1 MEFLDSRTATTNG
14 DACLKKT
21 SSSLLDLFFK
31 LVRGLDAEEL
41 ASLFSAAVTEATE
54 PEAKAD
60 LIVLA
65 FQTRAT
71 RGHGKGEKD
80 LAYQLFKLCAKEFG
94 EEPVAAVL
102 GLLPLFGYWKDL
114 VHLLASDDCP
124 RALADKSE
132 ELLCEQLLA
141 DEAELAAATAEKR
154 TPSLSQV
161 AKYAPREGMKFDK
174 GPLRL
179 AKRLAQRLFGSTNPA
194 TSARKYRKLC
204 SSLNSQLCTTEV
216 LMAAGR
222 WEEIR
227 FAQVASL
234 CLQRH
239 RKAFL
244 NEALKGVLTPAQDAT
259 GNRHPDDPARVAA
272 RLHLREAIVSKK
284 GVQGKALMPHEIVK
298 HCMGGEDLINSLS
311 TLEADLMNAQW
322 ASLRAGT
329 LEAMRKAAELRVLE
343 AAAPAAA
350 GLGSRF
356 HPNFYCDRSGMNPIV
371 GIRYHLRGQN
381 YDICQAEYDKLNA
394 REQSEYEAIPPPL
407 AAFEWALPKHVN
419 LGKLVALVDV
429 SGSMSG
435 TPMEVAIALGI
446 LVSELAAP
454 SFRDRVLTFESVPNW
469 VDLSSH
475 TSIRD
480 KVRACQKAP
489 WGGST
494 DFEAACERILGAAEA
509 AKLLP
514 DEVPDLIV
522 FSDMQFDEAHGGH
535 GGGKG
540 GGKGGGFGGGKG
552 CGGRGRRLSA
562 WETAFE
568 RLQRRFA
575 EVGQRVC
582 GAPYAAPRIIF
593 WNLRANTVGFPV
605 AKDTPN
611 VQLLSGF
618 SPALLKLVVSGTD
631 LVGDEEEVT
640 ETVVM
645 PDGSIQTTTKVV
657 RSGPTPE
664 QTLRTALDDAVFDAV
679 RLRLAAL
686 DVGPFKDYAF
696 APKDGTFEMVAKQ
709 TPVGAA
715 STAAMPAAPAPPAED
730 DFEVVDAN

>member
-1 MEFLDSRTATTNG
+1 MSAFIATMDLVDSRTVTSNG

-21 SSSLLDLFFK
+21 SSGLLDLFFK

-41 ASLFSAAVTEATE
+41 ASLFSAAVTEATR

-80 LAYQLFKLCAKEFG
+80 LAYHLLKLCAKEFG

-102 GLLPLFGYWKDL
+102 GLLPLYGYWKDL
-114 VHLLASDDCP
+114 VHLLASDDWP
-124 RALADKSE
+124 RALADKIE

-154 TPSLSQV
+154 TPSLSLV

-179 AKRLAQRLFGSTNPA
+179 AKRLAQRLFGSANPA
-194 TSARKYRKLC
+194 ASARKYRKLC

-227 FAQVASL
+227 FARVASL

-244 NEALKGVLTPAQDAT
+244 NEALKGVLTPAQDGT

-284 GVQGKALMPHEIVK
+284 GVQGKALMPHEIVQ
-298 HCMGGEDLINSLS
+298 HCMGGEGRSLS

-329 LEAMRKAAELRVLE
+329 LEAMHKAAELRDLQVLE
-343 AAAPAAA
+343 AAAPATA
-350 GLGSRF
+350 GLGS
-356 HPNFYCDRSGMNPIV
+356 
-371 GIRYHLRGQN
+371 
-381 YDICQAEYDKLNA
+381 
-394 REQSEYEAIPPPL
+394 L
-407 AAFEWALPKHVN
+407 AALERALPKHVD

-435 TPMEVAIALGI
+435 TPMEAAIALGI

-454 SFRDRVLTFESVPNW
+454 TFRDRVLTFESVPNW

-480 KVRACQKAP
+480 KVRACEQAP

-494 DFEAACERILGAAEA
+494 NFEAACERILGAAEA
-509 AKLLP
+509 AKLPP

-522 FSDMQFDEAHGGH
+522 FSDMQFDEARGR
-535 GGGKG
+535 
-540 GGKGGGFGGGKG
+540 
-552 CGGRGRRLSA
+552 GGR

-568 RLQRRFA
+568 RLRRRFA

-618 SPALLKLVVSGTD
+618 SPALLKLVVSGAD

-640 ETVVM
+640 ETVMM

-686 DVGPFKDYAF
+686 EAGPFKDYAF
-696 APKDGTFEMVAKQ
+696 APKDGAFEMVAK
-709 TPVGAA
+709 
-715 STAAMPAAPAPPAED
+715 PAPVASLDELAED
-730 DFEVVDAN
+730 VFEVVGGDYSEC

>member
-1 MEFLDSRTATTNG
+1 MSAFLASMDLLDSRTVTTNG

-21 SSSLLDLFFK
+21 NSSLLDLFFK

-80 LAYQLFKLCAKEFG
+80 LAYQLLKLGAKEFG

-102 GLLPLFGYWKDL
+102 GLLPLYGYWKDL
-114 VHLLASDDCP
+114 VHLVASDDCP

-154 TPSLSQV
+154 TPSLSLV

-179 AKRLAQRLFGSTNPA
+179 AKRLAQRLFGSANPA
-194 TSARKYRKLC
+194 ASARKYRKLC

-227 FAQVASL
+227 FARVASL

-298 HCMGGEDLINSLS
+298 LCLGGEGRSLS

-329 LEAMRKAAELRVLE
+329 LEAMRTAVEQRDLEVLE
-343 AAAPAAA
+343 AAAPATA
-350 GLGSRF
+350 GLGS
-356 HPNFYCDRSGMNPIV
+356 
-371 GIRYHLRGQN
+371 
-381 YDICQAEYDKLNA
+381 
-394 REQSEYEAIPPPL
+394 L
-407 AAFEWALPKHVN
+407 AALERALPKHVD

-435 TPMEVAIALGI
+435 TPMEAAIALGI
-446 LVSELAAP
+446 LVSELTAP
-454 SFRDRVLTFESVPNW
+454 TFRDRVLTFESVPNW

-480 KVRACQKAP
+480 KVRACEQAP

-494 DFEAACERILGAAEA
+494 NFEAACERILGAAEA
-509 AKLLP
+509 AKLPP

-522 FSDMQFDEAHGGH
+522 FSDMQFDQANGGH
-535 GGGKG
+535 GG
-540 GGKGGGFGGGKG
+540 
-552 CGGRGRRLSA
+552 R

-618 SPALLKLVVSGTD
+618 SPALLKLVVSGAD

>member
-1 MEFLDSRTATTNG
+1 MSAFLASMDLLDSRTVTTNG

-21 SSSLLDLFFK
+21 NSSLLDLFFK

-80 LAYQLFKLCAKEFG
+80 LAYQLLKLGAKEFG

-102 GLLPLFGYWKDL
+102 GLLPLYGYWKDL
-114 VHLLASDDCP
+114 VHLVASDDCP

-154 TPSLSQV
+154 TPSLSLV

-179 AKRLAQRLFGSTNPA
+179 AKRLAQRLFGSANPA
-194 TSARKYRKLC
+194 ASARKYRKLC

-227 FAQVASL
+227 FARVASL

-244 NEALKGVLTPAQDAT
+244 NEALNGVLTPAQDAT

-298 HCMGGEDLINSLS
+298 LCLGGEGRSLS

-329 LEAMRKAAELRVLE
+329 LEAMRTAVEQRDLEVLE
-343 AAAPAAA
+343 AAAHATA
-350 GLGSRF
+350 GLGS
-356 HPNFYCDRSGMNPIV
+356 
-371 GIRYHLRGQN
+371 
-381 YDICQAEYDKLNA
+381 
-394 REQSEYEAIPPPL
+394 L
-407 AAFEWALPKHVN
+407 AALERALPKHVD

-435 TPMEVAIALGI
+435 TPMEAAIALGI
-446 LVSELAAP
+446 LVSELTAP
-454 SFRDRVLTFESVPNW
+454 TFRDRVLTFESVPNW

-480 KVRACQKAP
+480 KVRACEKAP

-509 AKLLP
+509 AKLPP

-522 FSDMQFDEAHGGH
+522 FSDMQFDQANGGH
-535 GGGKG
+535 GG
-540 GGKGGGFGGGKG
+540 
-552 CGGRGRRLSA
+552 R
-562 WETAFE
+562 WETTFE

-618 SPALLKLVVSGTD
+618 SPALLKLVVSGAD

-645 PDGSIQTTTKVV
+645 PDGSIQSTTKVV

-664 QTLRTALDDAVFDAV
+664 QILRTALDDAVFDAV

-686 DVGPFKDYAF
+686 EAGPFKDYAF
-696 APKDGTFEMVAKQ
+696 APKDGMFEMVAK
-709 TPVGAA
+709 
-715 STAAMPAAPAPPAED
+715 PAPVASLDELAQD
-730 DFEVVDAN
+730 VFEVVEADYSEC

>member
-1 MEFLDSRTATTNG
+1 MDLIDSRTVTSNG

-21 SSSLLDLFFK
+21 SSGLLDLFFK

-41 ASLFSAAVTEATE
+41 ASLFSAAVTEATK

-71 RGHGKGEKD
+71 RGHGKGEKE
-80 LAYQLFKLCAKEFG
+80 LAYQLLKHCAKEFG
-94 EEPVAAVL
+94 EESVAAVL
-102 GLLPLFGYWKDL
+102 DLLPHYGYWKDL

-132 ELLCEQLLA
+132 ELICEQLLA
-141 DEAELAAATAEKR
+141 DEAECSAATAEKR
-154 TPSLSQV
+154 TPSLSLV

-179 AKRLAQRLFGSTNPA
+179 AKRLAQRLFGSVNPA
-194 TSARKYRKLC
+194 ASARKYRKLC

-227 FAQVASL
+227 FARVASL

-244 NEALKGVLTPAQDAT
+244 NEALKGVLTPAQDVT

-284 GVQGKALMPHEIVK
+284 GVQGKALMPHEIVQ
-298 HCMGGEDLINSLS
+298 HCMGGSLS

-329 LEAMRKAAELRVLE
+329 LEVMRKAAELRDLQVLE

-350 GLGSRF
+350 GLGS
-356 HPNFYCDRSGMNPIV
+356 
-371 GIRYHLRGQN
+371 
-381 YDICQAEYDKLNA
+381 
-394 REQSEYEAIPPPL
+394 L
-407 AAFEWALPKHVN
+407 AALERALPKHVD

-435 TPMEVAIALGI
+435 TPMEAAIALGI

-454 SFRDRVLTFESVPNW
+454 TFRDRVLTFESVPNW

-480 KVRACQKAP
+480 KVHACQKAP

-618 SPALLKLVVSGTD
+618 SPALLKLVVSGAD

>member
-1 MEFLDSRTATTNG
+1 MSGAFVAAMDLLDSRTVTSNG

-21 SSSLLDLFFK
+21 SSGLLDLFFK

-71 RGHGKGEKD
+71 RGSGKGEKD

-102 GLLPLFGYWKDL
+102 DLLPLYGYWKDL

-132 ELLCEQLLA
+132 ELLCKQLLA
-141 DEAELAAATAEKR
+141 DEVELTASTAEKR
-154 TPSLSQV
+154 TPSLSLV
-161 AKYAPREGMKFDK
+161 AKYAPREGTKFDK

-179 AKRLAQRLFGSTNPA
+179 AQRLAQRLFGSANPA
-194 TSARKYRKLC
+194 ASARKYRKLC

-227 FAQVASL
+227 FDRVASL

-244 NEALKGVLTPAQDAT
+244 NEELKGVLTPAQDAT

-284 GVQGKALMPHEIVK
+284 GVQGKALMPHEIVQ
-298 HCMGGEDLINSLS
+298 HCMGGSLS

-322 ASLRAGT
+322 TSLRAGT
-329 LEAMRKAAELRVLE
+329 LEVMRKAAEQRDLQVLE
-343 AAAPAAA
+343 AAAPATA
-350 GLGSRF
+350 GFGS
-356 HPNFYCDRSGMNPIV
+356 
-371 GIRYHLRGQN
+371 
-381 YDICQAEYDKLNA
+381 
-394 REQSEYEAIPPPL
+394 L
-407 AAFEWALPKHVN
+407 AALERALPKHVD

-435 TPMEVAIALGI
+435 TPMEAAIALGI

-454 SFRDRVLTFESVPNW
+454 TFRDRVLTFESVPNW

-475 TSIRD
+475 TSICD

-494 DFEAACERILGAAEA
+494 DFEAAC
-509 AKLLP
+509 
-514 DEVPDLIV
+514 
-522 FSDMQFDEAHGGH
+522 
-535 GGGKG
+535 
-540 GGKGGGFGGGKG
+540 
-552 CGGRGRRLSA
+552 
-562 WETAFE
+562 
-568 RLQRRFA
+568 
-575 EVGQRVC
+575 
-582 GAPYAAPRIIF
+582 
-593 WNLRANTVGFPV
+593 FPV

-611 VQLLSGF
+611 VQLLSGY
-618 SPALLKLVVSGTD
+618 SPALLKLVVSGAD

-640 ETVVM
+640 ETAVM

-679 RLRLAAL
+679 RLQLAAL
-686 DVGPFKDYAF
+686 EAGPFKDYAF
-696 APKDGTFEMVAKQ
+696 APKEGAFEMVAKQ
-709 TPVGAA
+709 APAPPAVGAA

>member
-1 MEFLDSRTATTNG
+1 MSAFLASMDLLDSRTVTTNG

-21 SSSLLDLFFK
+21 NSSLLDLFFK

-80 LAYQLFKLCAKEFG
+80 LAYQLLKLGAKEFG

-102 GLLPLFGYWKDL
+102 GLLPLYGYWKDL
-114 VHLLASDDCP
+114 VHLVASDDCP

-154 TPSLSQV
+154 TPSLSLV

-179 AKRLAQRLFGSTNPA
+179 AKRLAQRLFGSANPA
-194 TSARKYRKLC
+194 ASARKYRKLC

-227 FAQVASL
+227 FDRVASL

-298 HCMGGEDLINSLS
+298 LCLGGEGRSLS

-329 LEAMRKAAELRVLE
+329 LEAMRTAVEQRDLEVLE
-343 AAAPAAA
+343 AAAPATA
-350 GLGSRF
+350 GLGS
-356 HPNFYCDRSGMNPIV
+356 
-371 GIRYHLRGQN
+371 
-381 YDICQAEYDKLNA
+381 
-394 REQSEYEAIPPPL
+394 L
-407 AAFEWALPKHVN
+407 AALERALPKHVD

-435 TPMEVAIALGI
+435 TPMEAAIALGI

-454 SFRDRVLTFESVPNW
+454 TFRDRVLTFESVPNW

-480 KVRACQKAP
+480 KVRACEQAP

-494 DFEAACERILGAAEA
+494 NFEAACERILGAAEA
-509 AKLLP
+509 AKLPP

-522 FSDMQFDEAHGGH
+522 FSDMQFDQANGGH
-535 GGGKG
+535 GG
-540 GGKGGGFGGGKG
+540 
-552 CGGRGRRLSA
+552 R

-618 SPALLKLVVSGTD
+618 SPALLKLVVSGAD

-686 DVGPFKDYAF
+686 EAGPFKDYAF
-696 APKDGTFEMVAKQ
+696 APKDGMFEMVAK
-709 TPVGAA
+709 
-715 STAAMPAAPAPPAED
+715 PAPVASLDELAQD
-730 DFEVVDAN
+730 VFEMVEADYSEC

>member
-1 MEFLDSRTATTNG
+1 
-14 DACLKKT
+14 
-21 SSSLLDLFFK
+21 
-31 LVRGLDAEEL
+31 
-41 ASLFSAAVTEATE
+41 
-54 PEAKAD
+54 
-60 LIVLA
+60 
-65 FQTRAT
+65 
-71 RGHGKGEKD
+71 
-80 LAYQLFKLCAKEFG
+80 
-94 EEPVAAVL
+94 
-102 GLLPLFGYWKDL
+102 
-114 VHLLASDDCP
+114 
-124 RALADKSE
+124 
-132 ELLCEQLLA
+132 
-141 DEAELAAATAEKR
+141 
-154 TPSLSQV
+154 
-161 AKYAPREGMKFDK
+161 
-174 GPLRL
+174 
-179 AKRLAQRLFGSTNPA
+179 
-194 TSARKYRKLC
+194 
-204 SSLNSQLCTTEV
+204 
-216 LMAAGR
+216 MAAGR

-227 FAQVASL
+227 FARVASL

-244 NEALKGVLTPAQDAT
+244 NEALKGVLTPAQDGT

-284 GVQGKALMPHEIVK
+284 GVQGKALMPHEIVQ
-298 HCMGGEDLINSLS
+298 HCMGGEGRSLS

-329 LEAMRKAAELRVLE
+329 LEAMRKAAELRDLQVLE
-343 AAAPAAA
+343 AAAPATA
-350 GLGSRF
+350 GLGS
-356 HPNFYCDRSGMNPIV
+356 
-371 GIRYHLRGQN
+371 
-381 YDICQAEYDKLNA
+381 
-394 REQSEYEAIPPPL
+394 L
-407 AAFEWALPKHVN
+407 AALERALPKHVD

-435 TPMEVAIALGI
+435 TPMEAAIALGI

-454 SFRDRVLTFESVPNW
+454 TFRDRVLTFESVPNW

-480 KVRACQKAP
+480 KVRACEQAP

-494 DFEAACERILGAAEA
+494 NFEAACERILGAAEA
-509 AKLLP
+509 AKLPP

-522 FSDMQFDEAHGGH
+522 FSDMQFDEARGR
-535 GGGKG
+535 
-540 GGKGGGFGGGKG
+540 
-552 CGGRGRRLSA
+552 GGR

-611 VQLLSGF
+611 VQLLSGY
-618 SPALLKLVVSGTD
+618 SPALLKLVVSGAD

-640 ETVVM
+640 ETAVM

-686 DVGPFKDYAF
+686 EAGPFKDYAF
-696 APKDGTFEMVAKQ
+696 APKEGAFEMVAK
-709 TPVGAA
+709 
-715 STAAMPAAPAPPAED
+715 PAPVASLDELAED
-730 DFEVVDAN
+730 VFEVVGADYSEC

>member
-1 MEFLDSRTATTNG
+1 MSAFLASMDLLDSRTVTTNG

-21 SSSLLDLFFK
+21 NSSLLDLFFK

-80 LAYQLFKLCAKEFG
+80 LAYQLLKLGAKEFG

-102 GLLPLFGYWKDL
+102 GLLPLYGYWKDL
-114 VHLLASDDCP
+114 VHLVASDDCP

-154 TPSLSQV
+154 TPSLSLV

-179 AKRLAQRLFGSTNPA
+179 AKRLAQRLFGSANPA
-194 TSARKYRKLC
+194 ASARKYRKLC

-227 FAQVASL
+227 FARVASL

-244 NEALKGVLTPAQDAT
+244 NEALNGVLTPAQDAT

-298 HCMGGEDLINSLS
+298 LCLGGEGRSLS

-329 LEAMRKAAELRVLE
+329 LEAMRTAVEQRDLEVLE
-343 AAAPAAA
+343 AAAHATA
-350 GLGSRF
+350 GLGS
-356 HPNFYCDRSGMNPIV
+356 
-371 GIRYHLRGQN
+371 
-381 YDICQAEYDKLNA
+381 
-394 REQSEYEAIPPPL
+394 L
-407 AAFEWALPKHVN
+407 AALERALPKHVD

-435 TPMEVAIALGI
+435 TPMEAAIALGI
-446 LVSELAAP
+446 LVSELTAP
-454 SFRDRVLTFESVPNW
+454 TFRDRVLTFESVPNW

-480 KVRACQKAP
+480 KVRACEQAP

-494 DFEAACERILGAAEA
+494 NFEAACERILGAAEA
-509 AKLLP
+509 AKLPP

-522 FSDMQFDEAHGGH
+522 FSDMQFDQAN
-535 GGGKG
+535 
-540 GGKGGGFGGGKG
+540 
-552 CGGRGRRLSA
+552 GGRGGR

-618 SPALLKLVVSGTD
+618 SPALLKLVVSGAD

-645 PDGSIQTTTKVV
+645 PDGSIQSTTKVV

-664 QTLRTALDDAVFDAV
+664 QILRTALDDAVFDAV

-686 DVGPFKDYAF
+686 EAGPFKDYAF
-696 APKDGTFEMVAKQ
+696 APKDGTFEMVAK
-709 TPVGAA
+709 
-715 STAAMPAAPAPPAED
+715 PAPVASLDELAQD
-730 DFEVVDAN
+730 VFEVVEADYSEC

>member
-1 MEFLDSRTATTNG
+1 MSAFLASMDLLDSRTVTTNG

-21 SSSLLDLFFK
+21 NSSLLDLFFK

-80 LAYQLFKLCAKEFG
+80 LAYQLLKLGAKEFG

-102 GLLPLFGYWKDL
+102 GLLPLYGYWKDL
-114 VHLLASDDCP
+114 VHLVASDDCP

-154 TPSLSQV
+154 TPSLSLV

-179 AKRLAQRLFGSTNPA
+179 AKRLAQRLFGSANPA
-194 TSARKYRKLC
+194 ASARKYRKLC

-227 FAQVASL
+227 FARVASL

-244 NEALKGVLTPAQDAT
+244 NEALNGVLTPAQDAT

-298 HCMGGEDLINSLS
+298 LCLGGEGRSLS

-329 LEAMRKAAELRVLE
+329 LEAMRTAVEQRDLEVLE
-343 AAAPAAA
+343 AAAHATA
-350 GLGSRF
+350 GLGS
-356 HPNFYCDRSGMNPIV
+356 
-371 GIRYHLRGQN
+371 
-381 YDICQAEYDKLNA
+381 
-394 REQSEYEAIPPPL
+394 L
-407 AAFEWALPKHVN
+407 AALERALPKHVD

-435 TPMEVAIALGI
+435 TPMEAAIALGI

-454 SFRDRVLTFESVPNW
+454 TFRNRVLTFESVPNW

-480 KVRACQKAP
+480 KVRACEQAP

-494 DFEAACERILGAAEA
+494 NFEAACERILGAAEA
-509 AKLLP
+509 AKLPP

-522 FSDMQFDEAHGGH
+522 FSDMQFDQANGGH
-535 GGGKG
+535 GG
-540 GGKGGGFGGGKG
+540 
-552 CGGRGRRLSA
+552 R

-618 SPALLKLVVSGTD
+618 SPALLKLVVSGAD

-686 DVGPFKDYAF
+686 EAGPFKDYAF
-696 APKDGTFEMVAKQ
+696 APKDGTFEMVAK
-709 TPVGAA
+709 
-715 STAAMPAAPAPPAED
+715 PAPVASLDELAQD
-730 DFEVVDAN
+730 VFEVVEADYSECP

>member
-1 MEFLDSRTATTNG
+1 MSAFIATMDLVDSRTVTSNG

-21 SSSLLDLFFK
+21 SSGLLDLFFK

-41 ASLFSAAVTEATE
+41 ASLFSAAVTEATK

-71 RGHGKGEKD
+71 RGHGKGEKE
-80 LAYQLFKLCAKEFG
+80 LTYQLLKLCAKEFG
-94 EEPVAAVL
+94 EESVAAVL
-102 GLLPLFGYWKDL
+102 GLLPHYGYWKDL

-132 ELLCEQLLA
+132 ELICQQLLA
-141 DEAELAAATAEKR
+141 DEAESSAATAEKR
-154 TPSLSQV
+154 TPSLSLV
-161 AKYAPREGMKFDK
+161 AKYAPREGTKFDK

-179 AKRLAQRLFGSTNPA
+179 AQRLAQRLFGSDNPA
-194 TSARKYRKLC
+194 ASARKYRKLC

-227 FAQVASL
+227 FDRVASL

-244 NEALKGVLTPAQDAT
+244 NEALKGVLTPAQDVT

-284 GVQGKALMPHEIVK
+284 GVQGKALMPHEIVQ
-298 HCMGGEDLINSLS
+298 HCMGGSLS

-329 LEAMRKAAELRVLE
+329 LEVMRKAAELRDLQVLE
-343 AAAPAAA
+343 AAAPLAA
-350 GLGSRF
+350 GLGS
-356 HPNFYCDRSGMNPIV
+356 
-371 GIRYHLRGQN
+371 
-381 YDICQAEYDKLNA
+381 
-394 REQSEYEAIPPPL
+394 L
-407 AAFEWALPKHVN
+407 AALERALPKHVD

-435 TPMEVAIALGI
+435 TPMEAAIALGI

-454 SFRDRVLTFESVPNW
+454 TFRDRVLTFESVPNW

-480 KVRACQKAP
+480 KVRACEQAP

-494 DFEAACERILGAAEA
+494 NFEAACERILGAAEA
-509 AKLLP
+509 AKLPP

-522 FSDMQFDEAHGGH
+522 FSDMQFDQANGGH
-535 GGGKG
+535 GG
-540 GGKGGGFGGGKG
+540 
-552 CGGRGRRLSA
+552 R

-618 SPALLKLVVSGTD
+618 SPALLKLVVSGAD

-686 DVGPFKDYAF
+686 EAGPFKDYAF
-696 APKDGTFEMVAKQ
+696 APKDGMFEMVAK
-709 TPVGAA
+709 
-715 STAAMPAAPAPPAED
+715 PAPVASLDELAQD
-730 DFEVVDAN
+730 VFEMVEADYSEC

>member
-1 MEFLDSRTATTNG
+1 MSAFLASMDLLDSRTVTTNG

-21 SSSLLDLFFK
+21 NSSLLDLFFK

-80 LAYQLFKLCAKEFG
+80 LAYQLLKLGAKEFG

-102 GLLPLFGYWKDL
+102 GLLPLYGYWKDL
-114 VHLLASDDCP
+114 VHLVASDDCP

-154 TPSLSQV
+154 TPSLSLV

-179 AKRLAQRLFGSTNPA
+179 AKRLAQRLFGSANPA
-194 TSARKYRKLC
+194 ASARKYRKLC

-227 FAQVASL
+227 FDRVASL

-298 HCMGGEDLINSLS
+298 LCLGGEGRSLS

-329 LEAMRKAAELRVLE
+329 LEAMRTAVEQRDLEVLE
-343 AAAPAAA
+343 AAAHATA
-350 GLGSRF
+350 GLGS
-356 HPNFYCDRSGMNPIV
+356 
-371 GIRYHLRGQN
+371 
-381 YDICQAEYDKLNA
+381 
-394 REQSEYEAIPPPL
+394 L
-407 AAFEWALPKHVN
+407 AALERALPKHVD

-435 TPMEVAIALGI
+435 TPMEAAIALGI
-446 LVSELAAP
+446 LVSELTAP
-454 SFRDRVLTFESVPNW
+454 TFRDRVLTFESVPNW

-480 KVRACQKAP
+480 KVRACEQAP

-494 DFEAACERILGAAEA
+494 NFEAACERILGAAEA
-509 AKLLP
+509 AKLPP

-522 FSDMQFDEAHGGH
+522 FSDMQFDQANGGH
-535 GGGKG
+535 GG
-540 GGKGGGFGGGKG
+540 
-552 CGGRGRRLSA
+552 R

-715 STAAMPAAPAPPAED
+715 STAAMPVAPAPPAED

>member
-1 MEFLDSRTATTNG
+1 MSAFIAAMDLVDSRTVTSNG
-14 DACLKKT
+14 DACLKET
-21 SSSLLDLFFK
+21 SSGLLDLFFK
-31 LVRGLDAEEL
+31 LVRGLDAEGL
-41 ASLFSAAVTEATE
+41 ASLFAAAVTEATK

-71 RGHGKGEKD
+71 RGQGKGEKE
-80 LAYQLFKLCAKEFG
+80 LTYKLLKLCAKEFG
-94 EEPVAAVL
+94 EESVAAVL
-102 GLLPLFGYWKDL
+102 GLLPHYGYWKDL

-132 ELLCEQLLA
+132 ELICQQLLA
-141 DEAELAAATAEKR
+141 DEAESSAATAEKR
-154 TPSLSQV
+154 TPSLSLV
-161 AKYAPREGMKFDK
+161 AKYAPREGTKFDK

-179 AKRLAQRLFGSTNPA
+179 AQRLAHRLFGSANPA
-194 TSARKYRKLC
+194 ASARKYRKLC

-227 FAQVASL
+227 FDRVASL

-244 NEALKGVLTPAQDAT
+244 NEELKGVLTPAQDAT

-284 GVQGKALMPHEIVK
+284 GVQGKALMPHEIVQ
-298 HCMGGEDLINSLS
+298 HCMGGSLS

-322 ASLRAGT
+322 TSLRAGT
-329 LEAMRKAAELRVLE
+329 LEVMRKAAEQRDLQVLE
-343 AAAPAAA
+343 AAAPATA
-350 GLGSRF
+350 GFGS
-356 HPNFYCDRSGMNPIV
+356 
-371 GIRYHLRGQN
+371 
-381 YDICQAEYDKLNA
+381 
-394 REQSEYEAIPPPL
+394 L
-407 AAFEWALPKHVN
+407 AALERALPKHVD

-435 TPMEVAIALGI
+435 TPMEAAIALGI

-454 SFRDRVLTFESVPNW
+454 TFRDRVLTFESEPNW

-480 KVRACQKAP
+480 KVRACEQAP

-494 DFEAACERILGAAEA
+494 NFEAACERILGAAEA
-509 AKLLP
+509 AKLPP

-522 FSDMQFDEAHGGH
+522 FSDMQFDEARGR
-535 GGGKG
+535 
-540 GGKGGGFGGGKG
+540 
-552 CGGRGRRLSA
+552 GGR

-568 RLQRRFA
+568 RLRRRFA

-618 SPALLKLVVSGTD
+618 SPALLKLVVSGAD

-640 ETVVM
+640 ETAVM

-679 RLRLAAL
+679 RLQLAAL
-686 DVGPFKDYAF
+686 EAGPFKDYAF
-696 APKDGTFEMVAKQ
+696 APKEGAFEMVAKQ
-709 TPVGAA
+709 APAPPAVGAA

>member
-1 MEFLDSRTATTNG
+1 MSAFLASMDLLDSRTVTTNG

-21 SSSLLDLFFK
+21 NSSLLDLFFK

-80 LAYQLFKLCAKEFG
+80 LAYQLLKLGAKEFG

-102 GLLPLFGYWKDL
+102 GLLPLYGYWKDL
-114 VHLLASDDCP
+114 VHLVASDDCP

-154 TPSLSQV
+154 TPSLSLV

-179 AKRLAQRLFGSTNPA
+179 AKRLAQRLFGSANPA
-194 TSARKYRKLC
+194 ASARKYRKLC

-227 FAQVASL
+227 FARVASL

-244 NEALKGVLTPAQDAT
+244 NEALNGVLTPAQDAT

-298 HCMGGEDLINSLS
+298 LCLGGEGRSLS

-329 LEAMRKAAELRVLE
+329 LEAMRTAVEQRDLEVLE
-343 AAAPAAA
+343 AAAHATA
-350 GLGSRF
+350 GLGS
-356 HPNFYCDRSGMNPIV
+356 
-371 GIRYHLRGQN
+371 
-381 YDICQAEYDKLNA
+381 
-394 REQSEYEAIPPPL
+394 L
-407 AAFEWALPKHVN
+407 AALERALPKHVD

-435 TPMEVAIALGI
+435 TPMEAAIALGI

-454 SFRDRVLTFESVPNW
+454 TFRDRVLTFESVPNW

-480 KVRACQKAP
+480 KVRACEQAP

-494 DFEAACERILGAAEA
+494 NFEAACERILGAAEA
-509 AKLLP
+509 AKLPP

-522 FSDMQFDEAHGGH
+522 FSDMQFDQANGGH
-535 GGGKG
+535 GG
-540 GGKGGGFGGGKG
+540 
-552 CGGRGRRLSA
+552 R

-618 SPALLKLVVSGTD
+618 SPALLKLVVSGAD

-645 PDGSIQTTTKVV
+645 PDGSIQSTTKVV

-664 QTLRTALDDAVFDAV
+664 QILRTALDDAVFDAV

-686 DVGPFKDYAF
+686 EAGPFKDYAF
-696 APKDGTFEMVAKQ
+696 APKDGAFEMVAK
-709 TPVGAA
+709 
-715 STAAMPAAPAPPAED
+715 PAPVASLDELAQD
-730 DFEVVDAN
+730 VFEVVEADYSEC

>member
-1 MEFLDSRTATTNG
+1 M
-14 DACLKKT
+14 
-21 SSSLLDLFFK
+21 
-31 LVRGLDAEEL
+31 
-41 ASLFSAAVTEATE
+41 ASLFSAAVTEATK

-71 RGHGKGEKD
+71 RGHGKGEKE
-80 LAYQLFKLCAKEFG
+80 LAYQLLKHCAKEFG
-94 EEPVAAVL
+94 EESVAAVL
-102 GLLPLFGYWKDL
+102 DLLPHYGYWKDL

-132 ELLCEQLLA
+132 ELICEQLLA

-154 TPSLSQV
+154 TPSLSLV

-179 AKRLAQRLFGSTNPA
+179 AKRLAQRLFGSANPA
-194 TSARKYRKLC
+194 ASARKYRKLC

-227 FAQVASL
+227 FARVASL

-298 HCMGGEDLINSLS
+298 LCLGGEGRSLS

-329 LEAMRKAAELRVLE
+329 LEAMRTAVEQRDLEVLE
-343 AAAPAAA
+343 AAAHATA
-350 GLGSRF
+350 GLGS
-356 HPNFYCDRSGMNPIV
+356 
-371 GIRYHLRGQN
+371 
-381 YDICQAEYDKLNA
+381 
-394 REQSEYEAIPPPL
+394 L
-407 AAFEWALPKHVN
+407 AALERALPKHVD

-435 TPMEVAIALGI
+435 TPMEAAIALGI

-454 SFRDRVLTFESVPNW
+454 TFRDRVLTFESVPNW

-480 KVRACQKAP
+480 KVRACEQAP

-494 DFEAACERILGAAEA
+494 NFEAACERILGAAEA
-509 AKLLP
+509 AKLPP

-522 FSDMQFDEAHGGH
+522 FSDMQFDQANGGH
-535 GGGKG
+535 GG
-540 GGKGGGFGGGKG
+540 
-552 CGGRGRRLSA
+552 R

-618 SPALLKLVVSGTD
+618 SPALLKLVVSGAD

-664 QTLRTALDDAVFDAV
+664 QILRTALDDAVFDAV

-686 DVGPFKDYAF
+686 EAGPFKDYAF
-696 APKDGTFEMVAKQ
+696 APKDGAFEMVAK
-709 TPVGAA
+709 
-715 STAAMPAAPAPPAED
+715 PAPVASLDELAQD
-730 DFEVVDAN
+730 VFEMVEADCSAR

>member
-1 MEFLDSRTATTNG
+1 MSAFIATMDLVDSRTVTSNG

-21 SSSLLDLFFK
+21 SSGLLDLFFK

-41 ASLFSAAVTEATE
+41 ASLFSAAVTEATK

-71 RGHGKGEKD
+71 RGHGKGEKE
-80 LAYQLFKLCAKEFG
+80 LTYQLLKLCAKEFG
-94 EEPVAAVL
+94 EESVAAVL
-102 GLLPLFGYWKDL
+102 GLLPHYGYWKDL

-132 ELLCEQLLA
+132 ELICQQLLA
-141 DEAELAAATAEKR
+141 DEAESSAATADKR
-154 TPSLSQV
+154 IPSLSLV
-161 AKYAPREGMKFDK
+161 AKYAPREGTKFDK

-179 AKRLAQRLFGSTNPA
+179 AQRLAQRLFGSANPA
-194 TSARKYRKLC
+194 ASARKYRKLC
-204 SSLNSQLCTTEV
+204 SCLNSQLCTTEV

-227 FAQVASL
+227 FDRVASL

-244 NEALKGVLTPAQDAT
+244 NEELKGVLKPAQDAT

-284 GVQGKALMPHEIVK
+284 GVQGKALMPHEIVQ
-298 HCMGGEDLINSLS
+298 HCMGGSLS

-329 LEAMRKAAELRVLE
+329 LEAMRKAAELRDLQVLE

-350 GLGSRF
+350 GLGS
-356 HPNFYCDRSGMNPIV
+356 
-371 GIRYHLRGQN
+371 
-381 YDICQAEYDKLNA
+381 
-394 REQSEYEAIPPPL
+394 L
-407 AAFEWALPKHVN
+407 AALERALPKHVD

-429 SGSMSG
+429 SASMSG
-435 TPMEVAIALGI
+435 TPMEAAIALGI

-454 SFRDRVLTFESVPNW
+454 TFRDRVLTFESVPNW

-480 KVRACQKAP
+480 KVRACEQAP

-494 DFEAACERILGAAEA
+494 NFEAACERILGAAEA
-509 AKLLP
+509 AKLPP

-522 FSDMQFDEAHGGH
+522 FSDMQFDEARGH
-535 GGGKG
+535 GG
-540 GGKGGGFGGGKG
+540 
-552 CGGRGRRLSA
+552 R

-611 VQLLSGF
+611 VQLLSGY
-618 SPALLKLVVSGTD
+618 SPALLKLVVSGAD
-631 LVGDEEEVT
+631 LVGDEEEFT
-640 ETVVM
+640 ETAVM
-645 PDGSIQTTTKVV
+645 PDGSIRTTTKVV

-679 RLRLAAL
+679 RLQLAAL
-686 DVGPFKDYAF
+686 EAGPFKDYAF
-696 APKDGTFEMVAKQ
+696 APKEGAFEMVAKQ
-709 TPVGAA
+709 
-715 STAAMPAAPAPPAED
+715 APAPPAED

>member
-1 MEFLDSRTATTNG
+1 MDLIDSRTVTSNG

-21 SSSLLDLFFK
+21 SSGLLDLFFK

-41 ASLFSAAVTEATE
+41 ASLFSAAVTEATK

-71 RGHGKGEKD
+71 RGHGKGEKE
-80 LAYQLFKLCAKEFG
+80 LAYQLLKHCAKEFG
-94 EEPVAAVL
+94 EESVAAVL
-102 GLLPLFGYWKDL
+102 DLLPLYGYWKDL

-132 ELLCEQLLA
+132 ELICEQLLA
-141 DEAELAAATAEKR
+141 DEAECSAATAEKR
-154 TPSLSQV
+154 TPSLSLV

-179 AKRLAQRLFGSTNPA
+179 AKRLAQRLFGSVNPA
-194 TSARKYRKLC
+194 ASARKYRKLC

-227 FAQVASL
+227 FARVASL

-298 HCMGGEDLINSLS
+298 LCLGGEGRSLS

-329 LEAMRKAAELRVLE
+329 LEAMRTAVEQRDLEVLE
-343 AAAPAAA
+343 AAAPATA
-350 GLGSRF
+350 GLGS
-356 HPNFYCDRSGMNPIV
+356 
-371 GIRYHLRGQN
+371 
-381 YDICQAEYDKLNA
+381 
-394 REQSEYEAIPPPL
+394 L
-407 AAFEWALPKHVN
+407 AALERALPKHVD

-435 TPMEVAIALGI
+435 TPMEAAIALGI
-446 LVSELAAP
+446 LVSELTAP
-454 SFRDRVLTFESVPNW
+454 TFRDRVLTFESVPNW

-480 KVRACQKAP
+480 KVRACEKAP

-509 AKLLP
+509 AKLPP

-522 FSDMQFDEAHGGH
+522 FSDMQFDQANGGH
-535 GGGKG
+535 GG
-540 GGKGGGFGGGKG
+540 
-552 CGGRGRRLSA
+552 R

-618 SPALLKLVVSGTD
+618 SPALLKLVVSGAD

-645 PDGSIQTTTKVV
+645 PDGSIQSTTKVV

-664 QTLRTALDDAVFDAV
+664 QILRTALDDAVFDAV

-686 DVGPFKDYAF
+686 EAGPFKDYAF
-696 APKDGTFEMVAKQ
+696 APKDGMFEMVAK
-709 TPVGAA
+709 
-715 STAAMPAAPAPPAED
+715 PAPVASLDELAQD
-730 DFEVVDAN
+730 VFEVVEADYSEC

>member
-1 MEFLDSRTATTNG
+1 MSAFLASMDLLDSRTVTTNG

-21 SSSLLDLFFK
+21 NSSLLDLFFK

-80 LAYQLFKLCAKEFG
+80 LAYQLLKLGAKEFG

-102 GLLPLFGYWKDL
+102 GLLPLYGYWKDL
-114 VHLLASDDCP
+114 VHLVASDDCP

-154 TPSLSQV
+154 TPSLSLV

-179 AKRLAQRLFGSTNPA
+179 AKRLAQRLFGSANPA
-194 TSARKYRKLC
+194 ASARKYRKLC

-227 FAQVASL
+227 FARVASL

-244 NEALKGVLTPAQDAT
+244 NEALNGVLTPAQDAT

-298 HCMGGEDLINSLS
+298 LCLGGEGRSLS

-329 LEAMRKAAELRVLE
+329 LEAMRTAVEQRDLEVLE
-343 AAAPAAA
+343 AAAPATA
-350 GLGSRF
+350 GLGS
-356 HPNFYCDRSGMNPIV
+356 
-371 GIRYHLRGQN
+371 
-381 YDICQAEYDKLNA
+381 
-394 REQSEYEAIPPPL
+394 L
-407 AAFEWALPKHVN
+407 AALERALPKHVD

-435 TPMEVAIALGI
+435 TPMEAAIALGI

-454 SFRDRVLTFESVPNW
+454 TFRDRVLTFESVPNW

-480 KVRACQKAP
+480 KVRACEQAP

-494 DFEAACERILGAAEA
+494 NFEAACERILRAAEA
-509 AKLLP
+509 AKLPP

-522 FSDMQFDEAHGGH
+522 FSDMQFDQANGGH
-535 GGGKG
+535 GG
-540 GGKGGGFGGGKG
+540 
-552 CGGRGRRLSA
+552 R

-618 SPALLKLVVSGTD
+618 SPALLKLVVSGAD

>member
-1 MEFLDSRTATTNG
+1 MSAFLASMDLLDSRTVTTNG

-21 SSSLLDLFFK
+21 NSSLLDLFFK

-41 ASLFSAAVTEATE
+41 ASLFSAAVTEATK

-71 RGHGKGEKD
+71 RGHGKGEKE
-80 LAYQLFKLCAKEFG
+80 LAYQLLKHCAKEFG
-94 EEPVAAVL
+94 EESVAAVL
-102 GLLPLFGYWKDL
+102 DLLPHYGYWKDL

-132 ELLCEQLLA
+132 ELICEQLLA
-141 DEAELAAATAEKR
+141 DEAECSAATAEKR
-154 TPSLSQV
+154 TPSLSLV
-161 AKYAPREGMKFDK
+161 AKYAPREGRKFDK

-179 AKRLAQRLFGSTNPA
+179 AQRLAHRLFGSDNPA
-194 TSARKYRKLC
+194 SSARKYRKLC

-259 GNRHPDDPARVAA
+259 GNRHPNDPARVAA

-298 HCMGGEDLINSLS
+298 LCLGGEGRSLS

-322 ASLRAGT
+322 ASLRTGT
-329 LEAMRKAAELRVLE
+329 LEAMRKAAELRDLQVLE
-343 AAAPAAA
+343 AAAPLAA
-350 GLGSRF
+350 GLGS
-356 HPNFYCDRSGMNPIV
+356 
-371 GIRYHLRGQN
+371 
-381 YDICQAEYDKLNA
+381 
-394 REQSEYEAIPPPL
+394 L
-407 AAFEWALPKHVN
+407 AALERALPKHVD

-435 TPMEVAIALGI
+435 TPMEAAIALGI

-454 SFRDRVLTFESVPNW
+454 TFRNRVLTFESVPNW

-480 KVRACQKAP
+480 KVRACEQAP

-494 DFEAACERILGAAEA
+494 NFEAACERILGAAEA
-509 AKLLP
+509 AKLPP

-522 FSDMQFDEAHGGH
+522 FSDMQFDQANGGH
-535 GGGKG
+535 GG
-540 GGKGGGFGGGKG
+540 
-552 CGGRGRRLSA
+552 R

-686 DVGPFKDYAF
+686 EVGPFKDYAF
-696 APKDGTFEMVAKQ
+696 APKDGMFEMVAK
-709 TPVGAA
+709 
-715 STAAMPAAPAPPAED
+715 PAPVASLDELAQD
-730 DFEVVDAN
+730 VFEVVEADYSECP

>member
-1 MEFLDSRTATTNG
+1 M
-14 DACLKKT
+14 C
-21 SSSLLDLFFK
+21 
-31 LVRGLDAEEL
+31 VR
-41 ASLFSAAVTEATE
+41 
-54 PEAKAD
+54 
-60 LIVLA
+60 
-65 FQTRAT
+65 R
-71 RGHGKGEKD
+71 
-80 LAYQLFKLCAKEFG
+80 G
-94 EEPVAAVL
+94 EETKSGKTNP
-102 GLLPLFGYWKDL
+102 PGYWKDL

-132 ELLCEQLLA
+132 ELICQQLLA
-141 DEAELAAATAEKR
+141 DEAESSAATAEKR
-154 TPSLSQV
+154 TPSLSLV
-161 AKYAPREGMKFDK
+161 AKYAPREGTKFDK

-179 AKRLAQRLFGSTNPA
+179 AQRLAHRLFGSANPA
-194 TSARKYRKLC
+194 ASARKDRKLC

-227 FAQVASL
+227 FARVASL

-244 NEALKGVLTPAQDAT
+244 NEALKGVLTPAQDGT

-298 HCMGGEDLINSLS
+298 LCLGGEGRSLS

-329 LEAMRKAAELRVLE
+329 LEAMRTAVEQRDLEVLE
-343 AAAPAAA
+343 AAAHATA
-350 GLGSRF
+350 GLGS
-356 HPNFYCDRSGMNPIV
+356 
-371 GIRYHLRGQN
+371 
-381 YDICQAEYDKLNA
+381 
-394 REQSEYEAIPPPL
+394 L
-407 AAFEWALPKHVN
+407 AALERALPKHVD

-435 TPMEVAIALGI
+435 TPMEAAIALGI

-454 SFRDRVLTFESVPNW
+454 TFRDRVLTFESVPNW

-480 KVRACQKAP
+480 KVRACEQAP

-494 DFEAACERILGAAEA
+494 NFEAACERILGAAEA
-509 AKLLP
+509 AKLPP

-522 FSDMQFDEAHGGH
+522 FSDMQFDQANGGH
-535 GGGKG
+535 GG
-540 GGKGGGFGGGKG
+540 
-552 CGGRGRRLSA
+552 R

-618 SPALLKLVVSGTD
+618 SPALLKLVVSGAD
-631 LVGDEEEVT
+631 MVGDEEEVT
-640 ETVVM
+640 ETVMM

-679 RLRLAAL
+679 RLQLAAL
-686 DVGPFKDYAF
+686 EAGPFKDYAF
-696 APKDGTFEMVAKQ
+696 APKEGAFEMVAKR
-709 TPVGAA
+709 
-715 STAAMPAAPAPPAED
+715 APAPPAED

>member
-1 MEFLDSRTATTNG
+1 MDLIDSRTVTSNG

-21 SSSLLDLFFK
+21 SSGLLDLFFK

-80 LAYQLFKLCAKEFG
+80 LAYQLLKLGAKEFG

-102 GLLPLFGYWKDL
+102 GLLPLYGYWKDL
-114 VHLLASDDCP
+114 VHLVASDDCP

-154 TPSLSQV
+154 TPSLSLV

-179 AKRLAQRLFGSTNPA
+179 AKRLAQRLFGSANPA
-194 TSARKYRKLC
+194 ASARKYRKLC

-227 FAQVASL
+227 FDRVASL

-298 HCMGGEDLINSLS
+298 LCLGGEGRSLS

-329 LEAMRKAAELRVLE
+329 LEAMRTAVEQRDLEVLE
-343 AAAPAAA
+343 AAAPATA
-350 GLGSRF
+350 GLGS
-356 HPNFYCDRSGMNPIV
+356 
-371 GIRYHLRGQN
+371 
-381 YDICQAEYDKLNA
+381 
-394 REQSEYEAIPPPL
+394 L
-407 AAFEWALPKHVN
+407 AALERALPKHVD

-435 TPMEVAIALGI
+435 TPMEAAIALGI

-454 SFRDRVLTFESVPNW
+454 TFRNRVLTFESVPNW

-480 KVRACQKAP
+480 KVRACEQAP

-494 DFEAACERILGAAEA
+494 NFEAACERILGAAEA
-509 AKLLP
+509 AKLPP

-522 FSDMQFDEAHGGH
+522 FSDMQFDQANGGH
-535 GGGKG
+535 GG
-540 GGKGGGFGGGKG
+540 
-552 CGGRGRRLSA
+552 R

-618 SPALLKLVVSGTD
+618 SPALLKLVVSGAD

-686 DVGPFKDYAF
+686 EAGPFKDYAF

>member
-1 MEFLDSRTATTNG
+1 MSAFLASMDLLDSRTVTTNG

-21 SSSLLDLFFK
+21 NSSLLDLFFK

-80 LAYQLFKLCAKEFG
+80 LAYQLLKLGAKEFG

-102 GLLPLFGYWKDL
+102 GLLPLYGYWKDL
-114 VHLLASDDCP
+114 VHLVASDDCP

-154 TPSLSQV
+154 TPSLSLV

-179 AKRLAQRLFGSTNPA
+179 AKRLAQRLFGSANPA
-194 TSARKYRKLC
+194 ASARKYRKLC

-227 FAQVASL
+227 FDRVASL

-298 HCMGGEDLINSLS
+298 LCLGGEGRSLS

-329 LEAMRKAAELRVLE
+329 LEAMRTAVEQRDLEVLE
-343 AAAPAAA
+343 AAAHATA
-350 GLGSRF
+350 GLGS
-356 HPNFYCDRSGMNPIV
+356 
-371 GIRYHLRGQN
+371 
-381 YDICQAEYDKLNA
+381 
-394 REQSEYEAIPPPL
+394 L
-407 AAFEWALPKHVN
+407 AALERALPKHVD

-435 TPMEVAIALGI
+435 TPMEAAIALGI
-446 LVSELAAP
+446 LVSELTAP
-454 SFRDRVLTFESVPNW
+454 TFRDRVLTFESVPNW

-480 KVRACQKAP
+480 KVRACEQAP

-494 DFEAACERILGAAEA
+494 NFEAACERILGAAEA
-509 AKLLP
+509 AKLPP

-522 FSDMQFDEAHGGH
+522 FSDMQFDQANGGH
-535 GGGKG
+535 GG
-540 GGKGGGFGGGKG
+540 
-552 CGGRGRRLSA
+552 R

-618 SPALLKLVVSGTD
+618 SPALLKLVVSGAD

-686 DVGPFKDYAF
+686 EAGPFKDYAF
-696 APKDGTFEMVAKQ
+696 APKDGTFEMVAK
-709 TPVGAA
+709 
-715 STAAMPAAPAPPAED
+715 PAPVASLDELAQD
-730 DFEVVDAN
+730 VFEVVEADYSEC

>member
-1 MEFLDSRTATTNG
+1 MSAFIATMDLIDSRTVTSNG

-21 SSSLLDLFFK
+21 SSGLLDLFFK

-41 ASLFSAAVTEATE
+41 ASLFSAAVTEATK

-71 RGHGKGEKD
+71 RGHGKGEKE
-80 LAYQLFKLCAKEFG
+80 LAYQLLKHCAKEFG
-94 EEPVAAVL
+94 EESVAAVL
-102 GLLPLFGYWKDL
+102 DLLPHYGYWKDL

-132 ELLCEQLLA
+132 ELICEQLLA
-141 DEAELAAATAEKR
+141 DEAECSAATAEKR
-154 TPSLSQV
+154 TPSLSLV

-179 AKRLAQRLFGSTNPA
+179 AKRLAQRLFGSVNPA
-194 TSARKYRKLC
+194 ASARKYRKLC

-227 FAQVASL
+227 FARVASL

-244 NEALKGVLTPAQDAT
+244 NEALKGVLTPAQDVT

-284 GVQGKALMPHEIVK
+284 GVQGKALMPHEIVQ
-298 HCMGGEDLINSLS
+298 HCMGGSLS

-329 LEAMRKAAELRVLE
+329 LEVMRKAAELRDLQVLE
-343 AAAPAAA
+343 AAAPLAA
-350 GLGSRF
+350 GLGS
-356 HPNFYCDRSGMNPIV
+356 
-371 GIRYHLRGQN
+371 
-381 YDICQAEYDKLNA
+381 
-394 REQSEYEAIPPPL
+394 L
-407 AAFEWALPKHVN
+407 AALERALPKHVD

-435 TPMEVAIALGI
+435 TPMEAAIALGI

-454 SFRDRVLTFESVPNW
+454 TFRDRVLTFESVPNW

-618 SPALLKLVVSGTD
+618 SPALLKLVVSGAD

-686 DVGPFKDYAF
+686 EAGPFKDYAF

>member
-1 MEFLDSRTATTNG
+1 MSAFLASMDLLDSRTVTTNG

-21 SSSLLDLFFK
+21 NSSLLDLFFK

-80 LAYQLFKLCAKEFG
+80 LAYQLLKLGAKEFG

-102 GLLPLFGYWKDL
+102 GLLPLYGYWKDL
-114 VHLLASDDCP
+114 VHLVASDDCP

-154 TPSLSQV
+154 TPSLSLV

-179 AKRLAQRLFGSTNPA
+179 AKRLAQRLFGSANPA
-194 TSARKYRKLC
+194 ASARKYRKLC

-227 FAQVASL
+227 FARVASL

-244 NEALKGVLTPAQDAT
+244 NEALNGVLTPAQDAT

-298 HCMGGEDLINSLS
+298 LCLGGEGRSLS

-329 LEAMRKAAELRVLE
+329 LEAMRTAVEQRDLEVLE
-343 AAAPAAA
+343 AAAHATA
-350 GLGSRF
+350 GLGS
-356 HPNFYCDRSGMNPIV
+356 
-371 GIRYHLRGQN
+371 
-381 YDICQAEYDKLNA
+381 
-394 REQSEYEAIPPPL
+394 L
-407 AAFEWALPKHVN
+407 AALERALPKHVD

-435 TPMEVAIALGI
+435 TPMEAAIALGI
-446 LVSELAAP
+446 LVSELTAP
-454 SFRDRVLTFESVPNW
+454 TFRDRVLTFESVPNW

-480 KVRACQKAP
+480 KVRACEQAP

-494 DFEAACERILGAAEA
+494 NFEAACERILGAAEA
-509 AKLLP
+509 AKLPP

-522 FSDMQFDEAHGGH
+522 FSDMQFDQANGGH
-535 GGGKG
+535 GG
-540 GGKGGGFGGGKG
+540 
-552 CGGRGRRLSA
+552 R

-618 SPALLKLVVSGTD
+618 SPALLKLVVSGAD

-645 PDGSIQTTTKVV
+645 PDGSIQSTTKVV

-664 QTLRTALDDAVFDAV
+664 QILRTALDDAVFDAV

-686 DVGPFKDYAF
+686 EAGPFKDYAF
-696 APKDGTFEMVAKQ
+696 APKDGTFEMVAK
-709 TPVGAA
+709 
-715 STAAMPAAPAPPAED
+715 PAPVASLDELAQD
-730 DFEVVDAN
+730 VFEVVEADYSEC

>member
-1 MEFLDSRTATTNG
+1 MSAFLASMDLLDSRTVTTNG

-21 SSSLLDLFFK
+21 NSSLLDLFFK

-80 LAYQLFKLCAKEFG
+80 LAYQLLKLGAKEFG

-102 GLLPLFGYWKDL
+102 GLLPLYGYWKDL
-114 VHLLASDDCP
+114 VHLVASDDCP

-154 TPSLSQV
+154 TPSLSLV

-179 AKRLAQRLFGSTNPA
+179 AKRLAQRLFGSVNPA
-194 TSARKYRKLC
+194 ASARKYRKLC

-227 FAQVASL
+227 FARVASL

-298 HCMGGEDLINSLS
+298 LCLGGEGRSLS

-329 LEAMRKAAELRVLE
+329 LEAMRTAVEQRDLEVLE
-343 AAAPAAA
+343 AAAHATA
-350 GLGSRF
+350 GLGS
-356 HPNFYCDRSGMNPIV
+356 
-371 GIRYHLRGQN
+371 
-381 YDICQAEYDKLNA
+381 
-394 REQSEYEAIPPPL
+394 L
-407 AAFEWALPKHVN
+407 AALERALPKHVD

-435 TPMEVAIALGI
+435 TPMEAAIALGI
-446 LVSELAAP
+446 LVSELTAP
-454 SFRDRVLTFESVPNW
+454 TFRDRVLTFESVPNW

-480 KVRACQKAP
+480 KVRACEQAP

-494 DFEAACERILGAAEA
+494 NFEAACERILGAAEA
-509 AKLLP
+509 AKLPP

-522 FSDMQFDEAHGGH
+522 FSDMQFDQANGGH
-535 GGGKG
+535 GG
-540 GGKGGGFGGGKG
+540 
-552 CGGRGRRLSA
+552 R

-618 SPALLKLVVSGTD
+618 SPALLKLVVSGAD

-686 DVGPFKDYAF
+686 EAGPFKDYAF
-696 APKDGTFEMVAKQ
+696 APKDGMFEMVAK
-709 TPVGAA
+709 
-715 STAAMPAAPAPPAED
+715 PAPVASLDELAQD
-730 DFEVVDAN
+730 VFEVVEADYSEC